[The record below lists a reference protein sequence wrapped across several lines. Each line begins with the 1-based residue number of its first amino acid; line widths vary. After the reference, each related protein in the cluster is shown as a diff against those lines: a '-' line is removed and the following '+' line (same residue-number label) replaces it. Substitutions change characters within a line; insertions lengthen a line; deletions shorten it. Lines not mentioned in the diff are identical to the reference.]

1 MKEYDYL
8 IIGSGIFGAVFACL
22 KKREG
27 KKCLVIDKRPH
38 LGGNLYCERIEG
50 IDVHKY
56 GPHIFHTSSK
66 KVWDFVN
73 SFVEFNRFT
82 NSPLARY
89 KGELYNLP
97 FNMNTFRQM
106 WGIRTP
112 EEASAIIERQ
122 KEEAVSAMKEAGHST
137 PANLEEQAKILV
149 GQDIFEKLIK
159 GYTEKQWGRK
169 CSQLPPFIIRRL
181 PVRLT
186 YDNNYFNDKYQG
198 IPVGGYNR
206 LIEGLL
212 EGIETRTGADFFEDR
227 EYWSGLAETMV
238 FTGQIDE
245 FFDCRFGRLLYRSL
259 VFEEEIWDCPNLQ
272 GNAVVNY
279 TYIEI
284 PYTRI
289 IEHKHFGMTGQEV
302 YNNPKTVISKEFPSE
317 WTPGMEPY
325 YPVNDEAN
333 DRLYSQYKVL
343 ADREKNVIF
352 GGRLA
357 EYRYYDMA
365 PIVERLLDGKYDRN
379 I

>member
-66 KVWDFVN
+66 KVWDFIN

-106 WGIRTP
+106 WGVRTP
-112 EEASAIIERQ
+112 EEAGRIIGEQRREALDRIGSA
-122 KEEAVSAMKEAGHST
+122 T
-137 PANLEEQAKILV
+137 PENLEDQALVLV
-149 GQDIFEKLIK
+149 GKDIYEKLVR
-159 GYTEKQWGRK
+159 GYTEKQWGRN
-169 CSQLPPFIIRRL
+169 CRDLPAFIIKRL
-181 PVRLT
+181 PVRFT
-186 YDNNYFNDKYQG
+186 YDNNYFNDTYQG
-198 IPVGGYNR
+198 IPSGGYNI
-206 LIEGLL
+206 LISGLL
-212 EGIETRTGADFFEDR
+212 EGSEVRTGTDFFSDR
-227 EYWSGLAETMV
+227 EYFGSLAEKIV
-238 FTGQIDE
+238 FTGKIDE
-245 FFDCRFGRLLYRSL
+245 YFGYRFGKLEYRSL
-259 VFEEEIWDCPNLQ
+259 RFEEEILDCPNWQ

-279 TYIEI
+279 TDRDV

-289 IEHKHFGMTGQEV
+289 IEHKHFELQGDAV
-302 YNNPKTVISKEFPSE
+302 YDIPRTVITREYPAE
-317 WTPGMEPY
+317 WTEGMEPY
-325 YPVNDEAN
+325 YPVNDGKNGSLYEKY
-333 DRLYSQYKVL
+333 RLL
-343 ADREKNVIF
+343 ADREPDVVF

-365 PIVERLLDGKYDRN
+365 PVVSRAMETFRVTAGLTE
-379 I
+379 